1 MMYSFYLSNMTSPV
15 LLGHV
20 LFCCTRIQSRMIAE
34 VEDILAPGT
43 MPVSKVAVLYP
54 RSAWLWDNASGG
66 VYGPVGPHGTED
78 QGATAMDYMA
88 VIAGLFRVIQQQNNI
103 QVDLI
108 DEDSLTAEVL
118 AHHSALS
125 GLHIVDRSLMISTFF
140 ACN

>member
-1 MMYSFYLSNMTSPV
+1 MRPTLTCLRMCDSV
-15 LLGHV
+15 V
-20 LFCCTRIQSRMIAE
+20 RSRMIAE
-34 VEDILAPGT
+34 VEDILAAGT
-43 MPVSKVAVLYP
+43 MPVSQVAVLYP

-103 QVDLI
+103 QIDLI

-118 AHHSALS
+118 AHYSALS
-125 GLHIVDRSLMISTFF
+125 ALQIKPCAPR
-140 ACN
+140 